1 MIAATK
7 LWWNLTRATANVSWV
22 LILLSMVLG
31 VLMTT
36 RALKSIDRPAWMRD
50 IHSWLGGLAL
60 IFAALHMVTLI
71 FDSYVQFNIADLLI
85 PFSSSWK
92 PLPVALGVFSFYA
105 LAAVQLTSLMMKKLS
120 TTTWRRIH
128 MLSYIL
134 FATVVV
140 HALTAGS
147 DVGKRL
153 FTLFSVIVTMVGA
166 GASGTRYVMGRYSV
180 RRQAR
185 QSA

>member
-7 LWWNLTRATANVSWV
+7 MWWNLTRATANVSWA
-22 LILLSMVLG
+22 LILLSMVVG

-36 RALKSIDRPAWMRD
+36 RALKAIDRPAWMRD

-60 IFAALHMVTLI
+60 IFAGLHIVTLI
-71 FDSYVQFNIADLLI
+71 LDSYVQFSIIDVLV

-92 PLPVALGVFSFYA
+92 PLPVALGILSFYS

-120 TTTWRRIH
+120 KTTWRRIH
-128 MLSYIL
+128 MLSYVL

-147 DVGKRL
+147 DAGKKL
-153 FTLFSVIVTMVGA
+153 FTSFSVVVTMIGSGA
-166 GASGTRYVMGRYSV
+166 TGVRYVMGRYSV
-180 RRQAR
+180 RRQSQRA
-185 QSA
+185 A

>member
-7 LWWNLTRATANVSWV
+7 MWWNLTRATANVSWA
-22 LILLSMVLG
+22 LILLSMVVG

-60 IFAALHMVTLI
+60 IFAGLHMVTLI
-71 FDSYVQFNIADLLI
+71 LDSYVQFSIADILV

-92 PLPVALGVFSFYA
+92 PLPVALGIFSFYA

-120 TTTWRRIH
+120 KTTWRRIH
-128 MLSYIL
+128 MLSYLL

-147 DVGKRL
+147 DTGKKA
-153 FTLFSVIVTMVGA
+153 FTLFSVIVTMIGA
-166 GASGTRYVMGRYSV
+166 GASGTRYVLGRYSV
-180 RRQAR
+180 RRQAQR
-185 QSA
+185 SA

>member
-7 LWWNLTRATANVSWV
+7 VWWNLTRATANVSWA

-36 RALKSIDRPAWMRD
+36 RALKKIDRPAWMRD

-60 IFAALHMVTLI
+60 IFAGLHMVTLL
-71 FDSYVQFNIADLLI
+71 FDSYVHFSVLDVLV
-85 PFSSSWK
+85 PFRSTWK
-92 PLPVALGVFSFYA
+92 PIPVAIGIFSFYS
-105 LAAVQLTSLMMKKLS
+105 LAAVQITSLMMKKMS
-120 TTTWRRIH
+120 KVAWRRVH
-128 MLSYIL
+128 MLSYVL

-147 DVGKRL
+147 DVGKKI
-153 FTLFSVIVTMVGA
+153 FTLFSVAVTMIGA
-166 GASGTRYVMGRYSV
+166 GASGTRYVMGRYTT
-180 RRQAR
+180 RRLAK
-185 QSA
+185 SAS